1 MTQPQATAT
10 TERMNASGGSAAAS
24 GMNLHARVAA
34 VAAVHLLGCRQ
45 LGWLKELEI
54 DTPVEIWCETN
65 GPGDDLR
72 FVLSNDLVVE
82 AQAKKGLTRGGYLW
96 TALESLAHGID
107 RGSIAYGVL
116 VIDIDAST
124 TIRRGL
130 ARGIVRL
137 GEGRVD
143 SLDDITSEFKSR
155 LENAG
160 LPVQTVCS
168 KLRIVVVHCADHDDA
183 TEQAAKAELL
193 RLCVSE
199 RDADGAWT
207 AIQLSAHG
215 LIERR
220 GRWDAEALSGI
231 LKTARVDLQTTF
243 DKSPPAAISGSIW
256 EHLDEVS
263 PHRGYIQAFRQHYL
277 VSDLMAAQ
285 PFGGRDA
292 ECQRLDA
299 WLSDASAPS
308 RLLICA
314 PTARGK
320 SALLVQWTE
329 RLESDATWAVVFVPI
344 SLRFS
349 TDRPA
354 VFYGLLATQLAR
366 VLQIKLAPPS
376 IDLDAYYQGITAAL
390 LIQAARESRY
400 VLIVV
405 DALDEAQGA
414 GFNPTVF
421 PASLPPNIKILISAR
436 EQAGDRGPEGWLR
449 RLDWQ
454 GSGQVVTESLSILD
468 RKAVVPI
475 LESVGIAKEA
485 VSSALIDRLME
496 LSAGEPLLLA
506 LYAEDLSEIAKS
518 GGHVGVEVLEGISP
532 GFAAYF
538 SRAFDAHRLAEE
550 YRGQEVVA
558 TTLAVL
564 ATALGPI
571 EGPHLTDLV
580 CRVCDLPRPTVSDRF
595 VSPLKRF
602 IAGDG
607 RADHG
612 YVLNHPK
619 LGEYLREERFDST
632 ALQSIEHAFLEWG
645 RGVAKGLSADPSTPA
660 PTYVL
665 RHHVDHLRNA
675 GIASLDDFEI
685 LLTDGWRQAW
695 FHVDKDYVGYADSL
709 LTASEVIHPCAT
721 YGEEASRALRLRIK
735 IALLTSSV
743 KSQGI
748 NVPSE
753 LLAMALQDQ
762 LVTLRQALNVVELQ
776 VPENRPG
783 YLLALSS
790 SLPAA
795 VLEQLLSDVL
805 QTENAVTRNDQLAR
819 LAPHLRA
826 PRRGEVV
833 NQVLSWLRTDGDVL
847 PKMGAIAAIAPAL
860 DDAQLDAV
868 LTAATS
874 KTLTTQDVLS
884 AVFSL
889 VPVIDTL
896 HERNKNELA
905 ERLIDLCVDWI
916 EVASDLFLA
925 VEALETLALRVGADR
940 LKGLVARLALQVKAI
955 QAGNATHTA
964 APGDIY
970 AQHQRSLLTRASA
983 TLAILEI
990 HEQPADAYKTSLM
1003 TTLAP
1008 LLVPDYWTVDTLV
1021 NVVSLVRTDM
1031 RQETVTLVHQLA
1043 LNLPTANNRTHALM
1057 RLASAA
1063 TQPLRKLIIEQA
1075 LFNARRIED
1084 DYSRGLALVSLFSTL
1099 GPADKER
1106 QFGALWGDI
1115 LKVKFALHA
1124 GELLLQL
1131 SNQLPAETG
1140 IAEVGLQTILRV
1152 PDFANTVITLL
1163 RELERFPQPKREAV
1177 FQQCWQQIVARLD
1190 NFSGFE
1196 FRMAARYA
1204 TEFWTAGNFEVA
1216 RRALAGLPLDIRV
1229 QVFVDL
1235 LAVATRLGEHNF
1247 VDQAFDEI
1255 AALEDPNEGLSN
1267 MVQALKFLPLEDPR
1281 RDMLRQYW
1289 FRSVDS
1295 HNPRINLLIDGFK
1308 LLDPEDRAVAWS
1320 KLTARAR
1327 TTSGAAQSL
1336 AQLSLAAKSPIERG
1350 ELLDA
1355 ALAACAA
1362 EKADSRIHLAAQI
1375 VSTCETTEE
1384 RWRAFDLMTAGPAV
1398 ARDTVMS
1405 ALKLVAPVLA
1415 EVGTASLTLALM
1427 DDVRQSAAWWP

>member
-1 MTQPQATAT
+1 MTQPQAAGTA
-10 TERMNASGGSAAAS
+10 ERANASGGSAAAG

-34 VAAVHLLGCRQ
+34 VAAVHLLGRRQ

-72 FVLSNDLVVE
+72 FVLANDLVVE
-82 AQAKKGLTRGGYLW
+82 AQAKKGLTRGEDLW
-96 TALESLAHGID
+96 TALELLAHGID

-116 VIDIDAST
+116 VIDIDASA

-143 SLDDITSEFKSR
+143 SLDDITSEFKGR

-160 LPVQTVCS
+160 LPVQTVCAR
-168 KLRIVVVHCADHDDA
+168 LRIVVVHCADHDDA

-193 RLCVSE
+193 QLCVSE

-220 GRWDAEALSGI
+220 GRWTAEALSGI
-231 LKTARVDLQTTF
+231 LKTARVELRATLDE
-243 DKSPPAAISGSIW
+243 SPPAAISGWAW

-277 VSDLMAAQ
+277 LSELMAAQ
-285 PFGGRDA
+285 PFGGRDT
-292 ECQRLDA
+292 ECQHLDA

-308 RLLICA
+308 RFLICA

-366 VLQIKLAPPS
+366 VLQIKLVPPS
-376 IDLDAYYQGITAAL
+376 IDLDAYYQGLSAAL
-390 LIQAARESRY
+390 LIQAAKESRH

-405 DALDEAQGA
+405 DALDEAQVA

-421 PASLPPNIKILISAR
+421 PASLPPNIKILVSAR

-454 GSGQVVTESLSILD
+454 GSTRVVTESLSILD

-485 VSSALIDRLME
+485 VSGPLIDRLMV

-506 LYAEDLSEIAKS
+506 LYAEDLSVIAKS
-518 GGHVGVEVLEGISP
+518 GGHVGVEVLDGLSP

-538 SRAFDAHRLAEE
+538 SRAFDAHGFAEE
-550 YRGQEVVA
+550 HRDQEVVD

-580 CRVCDLPRPTVSDRF
+580 CRLRSLPRPTASDRF
-595 VSPLKRF
+595 VNPLKRF

-607 RADHG
+607 RTDHG

-632 ALQSIEHAFLEWG
+632 TLQSVEQAFLEWG
-645 RGVAKGLSADPSTPA
+645 RGVAKGLGADPSGPA

-665 RHHVDHLRNA
+665 RYHVDHLRHA
-675 GIASLDDFEI
+675 GTASLDDVEM
-685 LLTDGWRQAW
+685 LLTDGWRRAW
-695 FHVDKDYVGYADSL
+695 FHLDKDYAGYADSL

-721 YGEEASRALRLRIK
+721 YREEASRALRLRIK
-735 IALLTSSV
+735 IALLAGSV

-753 LLAMALQDQ
+753 LLAMALQEQ
-762 LVTLRQALNVVELQ
+762 LITLRQALNVVELQ

-783 YLLALSS
+783 YLLALAS
-790 SLPAA
+790 SLPPA

-805 QTENAVTRNDQLAR
+805 QTENAATRNDQLAR
-819 LAPHLRA
+819 LAPHLYA

-833 NQVLSWLRTDGDVL
+833 DQVLSWLRTEGDVL
-847 PKMGAIAAIAPAL
+847 PKMGAIAALAPAL
-860 DDAQLDAV
+860 DDVQLDAV
-868 LTAATS
+868 LTDAML
-874 KTLTTQDVLS
+874 KTLTAQEALS

-889 VPVIDTL
+889 VHVIDIL
-896 HERNKNELA
+896 RERNKNELA
-905 ERLIDLCVDWI
+905 ERFIDQCLHWI
-916 EVASDLFLA
+916 DVASDLFLA
-925 VEALETLALRVGADR
+925 VQALEMLAVRVGADR
-940 LKGLVARLALQVKAI
+940 LAVQVARLAPQVKAI
-955 QAGNATHTA
+955 QAAYATHTA
-964 APGDIY
+964 APWDIH
-970 AQHQRSLLTRASA
+970 AQLQQERLMRASA

-990 HEQPADAYKTSLM
+990 HQQPAEAYKTSLM

-1008 LLVPDYWTVDTLV
+1008 LLVPGFWTVDALV
-1021 NVVSLVRTDM
+1021 NVMSIVRTDI
-1031 RQETVTLVHQLA
+1031 RQEMVALVHQLA
-1043 LNLPTANNRTHALM
+1043 LNLPTANNRTHALI
-1057 RLASAA
+1057 RLANAA
-1063 TQPLRKLIIEQA
+1063 TQPLRKSIIEQA

-1099 GPADKER
+1099 PAADKER
-1106 QFGALWGDI
+1106 EFGALWGDI
-1115 LKVKFALHA
+1115 LKVNYALHV

-1131 SNQLPAETG
+1131 SNQLPALAG
-1140 IAEVGLQTILRV
+1140 LAEVGLQAILRV
-1152 PDFANTVITLL
+1152 TDFGNSVSTLL
-1163 RELERFPQPKREAV
+1163 RELESFPQSKREAV
-1177 FQQCWQQIVARLD
+1177 FQQCWQRIVARSD
-1190 NFSGFE
+1190 YFSGFQ
-1196 FRMAARYA
+1196 FGMAARYA
-1204 TEFWTAGNFEVA
+1204 TELWTAGEFEIA
-1216 RRALAGLPLDIRV
+1216 RRALAGLPPHIRA

-1235 LAVATRLGEHNF
+1235 LPVATRFGERNF
-1247 VDQAFDEI
+1247 IDEAFNEI
-1255 AALEDPNEGLSN
+1255 ATQEDPNQGVSN
-1267 MVQALKFLPLEDPR
+1267 MVQALKFLPLDDPR

-1295 HNPRINLLIDGFK
+1295 ENPHMSSLIDGFE
-1308 LLDPEDRAVAWS
+1308 LLDPKDQALAWP

-1327 TTSGAAQSL
+1327 TTPGAAPSL
-1336 AQLSLAAKSPIERG
+1336 AQLSLVAKSPIEKV

-1362 EKADSRIHLAAQI
+1362 EKADTRIPMTAQV
-1375 VSTCETTEE
+1375 VSTCETAEE
-1384 RWRAFDLMTAGPAV
+1384 RWRAFDLMTVVPAV
-1398 ARDTVMS
+1398 SRDTVLS

-1415 EVGTASLTLALM
+1415 DVGTTSLTLALM